1 MHPARCIMM
10 AASGRFPI
18 SEFHLHFNLALLKM
32 LRVYTDVMCFSKN
45 IVFTSHIQ
53 LNDHRKYSNEFNG
66 IIIMAMATKIHG
78 SMISQNVCNMGL
90 AQSHVNSIT
99 ALQYRCIVLQ
109 QTYVSQAG
117 LPATF
122 DNV

>member
-1 MHPARCIMM
+1 MFA
-10 AASGRFPI
+10 FK
-18 SEFHLHFNLALLKM
+18 L
-32 LRVYTDVMCFSKN
+32 CFKSSAVNNYCSKKVCYRN
-45 IVFTSHIQ
+45 
-53 LNDHRKYSNEFNG
+53 N
-66 IIIMAMATKIHG
+66 ATVLYFHG

-90 AQSHVNSIT
+90 AQSHVKQNHSIT